1 MKSKRKRFSYKGVRI
16 GTFGIPIY
24 DDEDKTKEYKKPERI
39 RDFYSPTF
47 DSPFKSDS
55 PKNLL
60 LIYDIPSDK
69 NVERDWFR
77 RQLQRFGYIM
87 IQRSVWVGPSPL
99 PLEFVKYIKEIGI
112 ENNFQTFNLA
122 KSYTE
127 KK

>member
-1 MKSKRKRFSYKGVRI
+1 MKGNKKRFSYKGVRVDS
-16 GTFGIPIY
+16 FGIPTVGG
-24 DDEDKTKEYKKPERI
+24 EEKRKEHKKLERI

-47 DSPFKSDS
+47 CSPFKSDS

-99 PLEFVKYIKEIGI
+99 PKEFLKYIKELSI
-112 ENNFQTFNLA
+112 EKNFRTFKLV
-122 KSYTE
+122 KSYIA
-127 KK
+127 KG